1 MAQQSKF
8 LVTKDGTFD
17 LAAYRWDDNLFSD
30 MLIRES
36 SIDSTRAM
44 DISRSLREEIHQ
56 MELKTI
62 TIPLLEEIVE
72 AKLLEYG
79 LKKNTPIKL
88 EGSLFL
94 KEEICLSENAL
105 TVLKN
110 RYLKKDSNGN
120 LIEAPDQLFKRV
132 AHHIAL
138 AEKKYGNDSTIEKVE
153 ENLKS
158 YAIW

>member
-1 MAQQSKF
+1 MTHQGKF

-30 MLIRES
+30 MLIREG
-36 SIDSTRAM
+36 SIDSTQAM

-79 LKKNTPIKL
+79 LKKKTPTKL

-94 KEEICLSENAL
+94 KEELRLSENAL

-120 LIEAPDQLFKRV
+120 ITETPDQLFKRV

-138 AEKKYGNDSTIEKVE
+138 AEKKYGNG
-153 ENLKS
+153 
-158 YAIW
+158 